1 MGNHRISQ
9 KDLKKCLVIGLGS
22 VVFTA
27 ALQGADVVTTNMAE
41 AAKMKGI
48 EAAGEFTPGTYTAE
62 AQGIESTVTVTMTF
76 NETNVTDIQ
85 IDTSGETE
93 GIGKD
98 TADPL
103 AEALFAAQSAQV
115 DAIAGATVTSQAV
128 MKAAQNCFNQA
139 AGIETEEAPADE
151 EPSDDEAAGE
161 EAQNETDTV
170 VDESGAGSGYIPGSY
185 TAKAQGIESEVSVT
199 LTFDE
204 SSITDAQIDS
214 SGETQGL
221 GTEVAEPLAAA
232 ILETQGTDFDAVA
245 GATISSEAVRTAAR
259 DAIAQAQAGGTE
271 EAESEEAAEEET
283 PAEADTENAASGYIP
298 GSYTA
303 KAQGIESE
311 VSVTLTFDE
320 SSITDAQIDSSGET
334 QGLGTEVAEPLAAAI
349 LETQGTDFDAVAGA
363 TISSE
368 AVRTAARDAIAQAQ
382 AGGTEEAESEEAAEE
397 ETPAEADTENAASGY
412 IPGSYTA
419 KAQGI
424 ESEVSVTLTFDESS
438 ITDAQIDSSG
448 ETQGLGTEVAE
459 PLAAAILETQ
469 GTDFDAVAGATIS
482 SEAVRTAARDAIAQA
497 QAAGSEE
504 AQEAETEEATEVEAA
519 ASSGY
524 TPGTYSAKAMG
535 MESEVTVTLTV
546 DENAITDV
554 QIDSSQET
562 QGVGTEVAAPLA
574 AAILER
580 QDTEFD
586 VIAGATVSSEAVRTA
601 ARRAQAQAA
610 AGLGA
615 DDEAAALPEDETGS
629 EESKAGYT
637 PGTYTAKAQG
647 LESEVTVTL
656 TFDETAIT
664 DVVIDSSGET
674 PGIGA
679 DVAEPLSQAILDGQN
694 TEFDAVAGATVTSEA
709 VRTAAEDAIAQAG
722 K

>member
-170 VDESGAGSGYIPGSY
+170 VDESGAG
-185 TAKAQGIESEVSVT
+185 
-199 LTFDE
+199 
-204 SSITDAQIDS
+204 
-214 SGETQGL
+214 
-221 GTEVAEPLAAA
+221 
-232 ILETQGTDFDAVA
+232 
-245 GATISSEAVRTAAR
+245 
-259 DAIAQAQAGGTE
+259 
-271 EAESEEAAEEET
+271 
-283 PAEADTENAASGYIP
+283 
-298 GSYTA
+298 
-303 KAQGIESE
+303 
-311 VSVTLTFDE
+311 
-320 SSITDAQIDSSGET
+320 
-334 QGLGTEVAEPLAAAI
+334 
-349 LETQGTDFDAVAGA
+349 
-363 TISSE
+363 
-368 AVRTAARDAIAQAQ
+368 
-382 AGGTEEAESEEAAEE
+382 
-397 ETPAEADTENAASGY
+397 SGY